1 MTQSC
6 SQVVIIMLLFCHVV
20 IFEET
25 MEHDR
30 DLEQEEMLGDI
41 IRDGGDDITSQFHN
55 DSDGEGREDDGSD
68 DRMEGEDDGSG
79 GVGALTVAK
88 SGEVY

>member
-1 MTQSC
+1 M
-6 SQVVIIMLLFCHVV
+6 VVYCHVV
-20 IFEET
+20 IFAET

-41 IRDGGDDITSQFHN
+41 IRDGGDDITSQFLN
-55 DSDGEGREDDGSD
+55 DSDGEGREDEGSD
-68 DRMEGEDDGSG
+68 